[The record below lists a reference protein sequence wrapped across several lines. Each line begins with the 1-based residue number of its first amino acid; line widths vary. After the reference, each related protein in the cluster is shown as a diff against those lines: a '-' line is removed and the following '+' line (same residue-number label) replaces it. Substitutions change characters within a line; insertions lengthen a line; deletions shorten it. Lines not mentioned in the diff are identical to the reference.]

1 MMFMITFKG
10 VLWIIGI
17 TALVMIGLFCLL
29 IWWLSRKSE
38 DDNENTCKNIETE
51 SPSFRFKCSECGINL
66 DNWEEWEYCEE
77 FGEERV
83 YEYEFSFCPNC
94 GRKVK

>member
-1 MMFMITFKG
+1 MFVITFSDIAK
-10 VLWIIGI
+10 IIGG
-17 TALVMIGLFCLL
+17 TAIVMIILFCLL

-38 DDNENTCKNIETE
+38 DDNENTCENIETE